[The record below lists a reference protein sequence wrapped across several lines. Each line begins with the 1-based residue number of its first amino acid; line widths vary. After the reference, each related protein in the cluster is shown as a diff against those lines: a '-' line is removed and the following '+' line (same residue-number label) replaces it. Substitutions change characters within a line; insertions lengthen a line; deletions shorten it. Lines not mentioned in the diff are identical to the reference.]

1 MAVCVFV
8 VFMYAAPRTLLL
20 LIHECPPNT
29 LFRAVLAKKIVH
41 QARIFLKAAR
51 EEHSMAMNGKGKAG
65 ETDDAVGNAS
75 ISPNTTAPNTQIKYR
90 DTLLFRLH
98 EVQNRTRG
106 KTWITKEELAGI
118 AQDYGIPLAELD
130 GIVSFYT
137 MFSRERRG
145 RHVIRLCDSLSCRI
159 CGSLDIYQHL
169 RKKLGISRGM
179 TTGDGAFSLEIVN
192 CLGACSTSPN
202 IMIDDHLISGLSLA
216 EIDAML
222 DRLAKE
228 EV

>member
-1 MAVCVFV
+1 MAMKGTRKAGKTDAPGNTSVSSNA
-8 VFMYAAPRTLLL
+8 AAP
-20 LIHECPPNT
+20 
-29 LFRAVLAKKIVH
+29 KI
-41 QARIFLKAAR
+41 
-51 EEHSMAMNGKGKAG
+51 
-65 ETDDAVGNAS
+65 
-75 ISPNTTAPNTQIKYR
+75 QIKSR
-90 DTLLFRLH
+90 DSLLSRLH

-106 KTWITKEELAGI
+106 KTWITKEDLARI
-118 AQDYGIPLAELD
+118 AQEYGIPLAELD

-159 CGSLDIYQHL
+159 CGSLDIYRHL

-202 IMIDDHLISGLSLA
+202 IMIDDHLISGLSLE

>member
-1 MAVCVFV
+1 MAKNGSRKAEKTDEARGNTS
-8 VFMYAAPRTLLL
+8 AANSEAT
-20 LIHECPPNT
+20 
-29 LFRAVLAKKIVH
+29 
-41 QARIFLKAAR
+41 
-51 EEHSMAMNGKGKAG
+51 
-65 ETDDAVGNAS
+65 ETHRKS
-75 ISPNTTAPNTQIKYR
+75 R
-90 DTLLFRLH
+90 DTLLFTLH
-98 EVQNRTRG
+98 EIQNRSPG
-106 KTWITKEELAGI
+106 KTWITKEELAEI
-118 AQDYGIPLAELD
+118 AQEYGIPLAELD

-159 CGSLDIYQHL
+159 CGSLDIYRHL

-179 TTGDGAFSLEIVN
+179 TTGDGAFSLEVVN

-202 IMIDDHLISGLSLA
+202 IMIDDHLISGLSLE

>member
-1 MAVCVFV
+1 
-8 VFMYAAPRTLLL
+8 
-20 LIHECPPNT
+20 
-29 LFRAVLAKKIVH
+29 VH

-51 EEHSMAMNGKGKAG
+51 KEHFMAMNGKGKAG
-65 ETDDAVGNAS
+65 ETDDAEGNTS
-75 ISPNTTAPNTQIKYR
+75 IAPNATIPETQLKRR
-90 DTLLFRLH
+90 DTLLSALH
-98 EVQNRTRG
+98 EIQNRTPQ
-106 KTWITKEELAGI
+106 KTWITKEELAEI
-118 AQDYGIPLAELD
+118 AQSYGIPLAELD

-159 CGSLDIYQHL
+159 CGSLDIYRHL
-169 RKKLGISRGM
+169 RKKLGIPRGM
-179 TTGDGAFSLEIVN
+179 TTVDGAFSLEIVN

>member
-1 MAVCVFV
+1 MAANVRV
-8 VFMYAAPRTLLL
+8 
-20 LIHECPPNT
+20 
-29 LFRAVLAKKIVH
+29 
-41 QARIFLKAAR
+41 
-51 EEHSMAMNGKGKAG
+51 SAG
-65 ETDDAVGNAS
+65 GADNVDDAGRVYKKRS
-75 ISPNTTAPNTQIKYR
+75 TRR
-90 DTLLFRLH
+90 DTLLSALH
-98 EVQNRTRG
+98 EIQSRSPG
-106 KTWITKEELAGI
+106 KTWITNGELAGI

-159 CGSLDIYQHL
+159 CGSLDIYQHIH
-169 RKKLGISRGM
+169 KKLGISRGM

-202 IMIDDHLISGLSLA
+202 MMIDDHLISGLSVA

-222 DRLAKE
+222 DSLAKGE
-228 EV
+228 A